1 MLKGR
6 QKRFY
11 LLLALELLAVLVA
24 FTGCFRRVQT
34 VCEIQGTEV
43 AASAVPSD
51 NGLRYQGIPVEL
63 RPGVYQ
69 VRVNSHP
76 VEGQSLYVEVLCEDG
91 GFKALQGNGVTIFPE
106 QREID
111 FEVYVT
117 RRISR
122 AYVQCDIAGGGVELV
137 DSISLYRTRLGG
149 YMLLF
154 LMLVGFAVLD
164 GMILWRRAILDGKVR
179 KEQQIVFW
187 GLVGTVLLV
196 YFPYLTEYFYGGA
209 DTFFHVTRIEALKES
224 LLNGCPLPIR
234 VQDYWVFGHGYAV
247 SLFYGDF
254 FLIIPAL
261 LRIIG
266 FPLSFAYKAFML
278 LIVVATA
285 LIAYLSL
292 KKCVKD
298 SYAALFGAVLYTMVP
313 YRVFDIYN
321 RGAMGE
327 CLAMAFMPLV
337 CCAVYLLFTENVD
350 SADYKR
356 YKWYLVIGMSALLQS
371 HLISTELAA
380 CFMAAICVVFWKKT
394 IRRQTFRELLTAT
407 LIVLLVNCWF
417 WLPMLYMMRADTYN
431 VSNIVSKS
439 IQKRG
444 AYLAGMFQLL
454 PNKGGY
460 QTGMFDCEPV
470 QIGAA
475 ALLTIAVYF
484 GFLLWKK
491 KKMQGGEK
499 CFLIL
504 TLLTLLL
511 CLRMFP
517 WDTIQ
522 KVPLIGQIVSTMQF
536 PTRLMMLSPVFF
548 AMFAAMV
555 YRRLRAEGNRRFFRI
570 SVFLICMVCVC
581 SCVYHV
587 NDIAFTTEP
596 IYLYTAENMGT
607 VTLINGEYLLD
618 AADSTDY
625 YSHGPKAEAGLSWYS
640 YEKRGTESSISLQN
654 EAEEVKYLEIPLTG
668 YQGYAIELVEG
679 SGETPYLSDKR
690 GDHGDLR
697 IAVPGGFQGR
707 VRIWYKGFAIFRVA
721 EVVSGIGILLLGF
734 GLYKGER
741 KRVKGKE

>member
-1 MLKGR
+1 MTREMHKG
-6 QKRFY
+6 KCFPI
-11 LLLALELLAVLVA
+11 LLALEALALLAALL
-24 FTGCFRRVQT
+24 GCFRREQIVF
-34 VCEIQGTEV
+34 EIPGTEV
-43 AASAVPSD
+43 AASATPAD
-51 NGLRYQGIPVEL
+51 NGLRYQGSPVEL
-63 RPGVYQ
+63 RPGVYR

-76 VEGQSLYVEVLCEDG
+76 AQGQSLYVDVLCDDG
-91 GFKALQGNGVTIFPE
+91 TFNSLRGNGVTIFPE
-106 QREID
+106 QNVID

-117 RRISR
+117 GRISR
-122 AYVQCDIAGGGVELV
+122 AYVQCDVTGGGAELV
-137 DSISLYRTRLGG
+137 DSIGLYRTGLGSC
-149 YMLLF
+149 MLSF
-154 LMLVGFAVLD
+154 LMLVGFAALD
-164 GMILWRRAILDGKVR
+164 GMILWRRAILDGRVG
-179 KEQQIVFW
+179 KEGQIVFW

-224 LLNGCPLPIR
+224 LLSGCPLPVR

-254 FLIIPAL
+254 FLMIPAL
-261 LRIIG
+261 LRMMG
-266 FPLSFAYKAFML
+266 FPLSFAYKTFML

-285 LIAYLSL
+285 LIMYLSL
-292 KKCVKD
+292 KRCVRD

-337 CCAVYLLFTENVD
+337 CCAMYLLFTEPVD
-350 SADYKR
+350 GADYKR
-356 YKWYLVIGMSALLQS
+356 YKWYLVVGMSALLQS

-380 CFMAAICVVFWKKT
+380 CFMAVICVVFWRRT

-407 LIVLLVNCWF
+407 LIVLLINCWF

-431 VSNIVSKS
+431 VTQIVSES
-439 IQKRG
+439 IQERG

-475 ALLTIAVYF
+475 ALLTFVVYF

-499 CFLIL
+499 CFMIL
-504 TLLTLLL
+504 TLSTLLL
-511 CLRMFP
+511 SLRMFP
-517 WDTIQ
+517 WDAIQ
-522 KVPLIGQIVSTMQF
+522 KAPLIGRIASTMQF

-548 AMFAAMV
+548 AMFAALA
-555 YRRLRAEGNRRFFRI
+555 YRRLRAEGGPVFFRAG
-570 SVFLICMVCVC
+570 VFVIYMVCVC
-581 SCVYHV
+581 SCAYHV

-625 YSHGPKAEAGLSWYS
+625 YSHGPKAEEGLTWGA
-640 YEKRGTESSISLQN
+640 YEKRGTTVTMNLHNQTGET
-654 EAEEVKYLEIPLTG
+654 KYLEIPLTG
-668 YQGYAIELVEG
+668 YRGYAIEALKDF
-679 SGETPYLSDKR
+679 GETPCLAEER
-690 GDHGDLR
+690 GEHGDLR
-697 IAVPGGFQGR
+697 IAVPGGFDGK

-721 EVVSGIGILLLGF
+721 ELASAIGILSLGF
-734 GLYKGER
+734 GFYKGE
-741 KRVKGKE
+741 KRRGKG